1 MSKKHILAV
10 DDESDILELV
20 SYNLKK
26 EGYEVTCVSNGED
39 AIKAAKEVQPGLVV
53 LDLMLPG
60 IDGLEVC
67 KLLKSGSSTANIAIL
82 MLSAKG
88 TEADIVSGLEL
99 GADDYLVKPFSPR
112 VLVARV
118 RALLRRNKS
127 ITVDDRSILK
137 IDNLSI
143 DPARHEVK
151 IETEKL
157 DLTATEF
164 KLLHFLAKKPGIV
177 YTRYQIVDAVHGDD
191 YPVTERSVDV
201 QVVGLRKKLGDLGN
215 NIETVRG
222 VGYRFRDEH
231 AA

>member
-1 MSKKHILAV
+1 MTKAQILVV
-10 DDESDILELV
+10 DDESDIVELV
-20 SYNLKK
+20 SYNLQK
-26 EGYEVTCVSNGED
+26 EGYVTHSVSNGED
-39 AIKAAKEVQPGLVV
+39 AIKAVKEKIPNLIV

-67 KLLKSGSSTANIAIL
+67 RILRSDNSLSHIIIL
-82 MLSAKG
+82 MLTAKG
-88 TEADIVSGLEL
+88 SEADIVSGLEL

-118 RALLRRNKS
+118 KALLRRSKAKPLEK
-127 ITVDDRSILK
+127 DILIK
-137 IDNLSI
+137 IKNLSI

-151 IETEKL
+151 IESEKI

-164 KLLHFLAKKPGIV
+164 KLLHFLARRPGIV

-201 QVVGLRKKLGDLGN
+201 QVVGLRKKLGEYGS

-222 VGYRFRDEH
+222 VGYRFRDDH
-231 AA
+231 AT

>member
-1 MSKKHILAV
+1 MSKQHILAV

-26 EGYEVTCVSNGED
+26 EGYEVTGVGDGEQALKK
-39 AIKAAKEVQPGLVV
+39 AIEIKPKLVV

-67 KLLKSGSSTANIAIL
+67 KILKSSEETSGIIIL

-88 TEADIVSGLEL
+88 TEADIVTGLEL

-112 VLVARV
+112 VLAARV
-118 RALLRRNKS
+118 KALLRRNKS
-127 ITVDDRSILK
+127 KPVDDTSILK
-137 IDNLSI
+137 LDELVI
-143 DPARHEVK
+143 DPSRHEVK
-151 IETEKL
+151 IDSEKL

-177 YTRYQIVDAVHGDD
+177 YTRDQIVNAVHGED

-222 VGYRFRDEH
+222 VGYRFRDDN